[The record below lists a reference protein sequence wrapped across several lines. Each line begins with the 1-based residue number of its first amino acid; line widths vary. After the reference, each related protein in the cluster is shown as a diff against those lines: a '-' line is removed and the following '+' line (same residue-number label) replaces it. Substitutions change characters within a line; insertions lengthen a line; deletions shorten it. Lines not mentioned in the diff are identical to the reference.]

1 MSFFAMIPT
10 VVGMSGVFYAF
21 THTDLLGQS
30 LAIGLLIY
38 STLTWTI
45 MLEKG
50 IGLSKAKK
58 ASQHFVA
65 VFREKRN
72 PMALKDKA
80 ADDISPVARVFESG
94 VARLGQFYGPKADLS
109 RRPRALSNIEMEVL
123 RATLEQSV
131 GDQIMVIEE
140 KMTFLCTA
148 VSASPFLGLFGTVW
162 GIMLSFTALAQEGKA
177 DIQVLAPGVSGA
189 LLTTVVGLVVAI
201 PSLVGYNVI
210 TILNKEITVHMDNFV
225 EEFISKLKLE
235 QISDEERPEA

>member
-1 MSFFAMIPT
+1 MSFFAMVPT
-10 VVGMSGVFYAF
+10 VVGMTGVFYAF
-21 THTDLLGQS
+21 THTDFLGQA
-30 LAIGLLIY
+30 LTVVLLIF

-50 IGLSKAKK
+50 IGLSRAKR
-58 ASQHFVA
+58 ASQRFVA

-80 ADDISPVARVFESG
+80 AEDISPVARVFESG
-94 VARLGQFYGPKADLS
+94 ANRLAQFYGPKADLS
-109 RRPRALSNIEMEVL
+109 RRPRALSEIELEVL

-140 KMTFLCTA
+140 KMTFLSTA

-162 GIMLSFTALAQEGKA
+162 GIMLSFTALAQAGKA

-235 QISDEERPEA
+235 QLTDEERPEA